1 MGVNSIQWYYMPA
14 LAPIGQTAILDGEEW
29 HHCLHVMR
37 MRSGDHLILCDGKGN
52 CMEGIVKTA
61 ESKEGEIE
69 FIRDLSN
76 EFKNQRSYRVSIAMA
91 PTKNIDRIEFAV
103 EKLVEIGV
111 DEIYFL
117 NCDHNE
123 RTRLRLDRMQKIA
136 IAAAKQSRK
145 LNFTL
150 MFDMM
155 TPAKCIETFKK
166 QYPGKQLMV
175 CHLDEDSKSISENY
189 SPGND
194 VLLLIGPEGGFS
206 KNELEEMARQNVKSV
221 HLGPFRLRVE
231 TAAIVACA
239 GIHLIN
245 QS

>member
-1 MGVNSIQWYYMPA
+1 MGVNSLQWCYLPS
-14 LAPIGQTAILDGEEW
+14 LGREGQTVILEGEEW
-29 HHCLHVMR
+29 HHCQHVMR
-37 MRSGDHLILCDGKGN
+37 MRPGDNLILCDGKGN
-52 CMEGIVKTA
+52 CIEGMIHIA
-61 ESKEGEIE
+61 ESKEGKIE
-69 FIRDLSN
+69 LIRDLSEQFN
-76 EFKNQRSYRVSIAMA
+76 NPRTYRISIGMA
-91 PTKNIDRIEFAV
+91 PTKNIDRTEFAV

-111 DEIYFL
+111 DQIYFL
-117 NCDHNE
+117 DCDNNE
-123 RTRLRLDRMQKIA
+123 RTRLRMDRMQKIG

-145 LNFTL
+145 TKFTQ

-155 TPAKCIETFKK
+155 TPAKCIEKFKK
-166 QYPGKQLMV
+166 EDSGYQMMV
-175 CHLDEDSKSISENY
+175 CHLDEESKSIPENY
-189 SPGND
+189 LRNSD

-206 KNELEEMARQNVKSV
+206 KKELEEMARQNVSSV

>member
-1 MGVNSIQWYYMPA
+1 MQWFYMPS
-14 LAPIGQTAILDGEEW
+14 LAPVGQTAILDGEEW

-37 MRSGDHLILCDGKGN
+37 MRPGDPLILCDGKGN
-52 CMEGIVKTA
+52 CIEGIIRTA
-61 ESKEGEIE
+61 EPKEGKVESL
-69 FIRDLSN
+69 RDLSDK
-76 EFKNQRSYRVSIAMA
+76 FKNPRSYRVSIGMA
-91 PTKNIDRIEFAV
+91 PTKNIDRTEFAV

-111 DEIYFL
+111 DQIFFL
-117 NCDHNE
+117 DCDHNE
-123 RTRLRLDRMQKIA
+123 RTRLRMDRMQKIA

-145 LNFTL
+145 TNFTQ

-155 TPAKCIETFKK
+155 PPAKSIETFK
-166 QYPGKQLMV
+166 QEYPGKPMMV
-175 CHLDEDSKSISENY
+175 CHLDEESKSISENY

-206 KNELEEMARQNVKSV
+206 KNELEEMAQQNVKNV
-221 HLGPFRLRVE
+221 RLGPFRLRVE

-245 QS
+245 QT